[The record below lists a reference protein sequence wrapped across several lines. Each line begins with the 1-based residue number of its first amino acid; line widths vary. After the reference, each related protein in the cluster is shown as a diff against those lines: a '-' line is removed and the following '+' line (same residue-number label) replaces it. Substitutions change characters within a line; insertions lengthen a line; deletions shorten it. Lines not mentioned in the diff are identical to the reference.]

1 MSKALTEDIHHL
13 GMTRWLPVVQQ
24 WSTRAS
30 LVGAMVGS
38 LALAAGC
45 ASLVD
50 TSAQELARSRWT
62 VCHARVTG
70 TELDTV
76 QRDGR
81 ISFWYSGAGES
92 QTMLECLREAAKMGP
107 DLPEPIAQLR
117 PGGSGGGGG
126 AM

>member
-13 GMTRWLPVVQQ
+13 GMTRRLRVVQQ
-24 WSTRAS
+24 WSTGAS
-30 LVGAMVGS
+30 LVRGMVGS

-45 ASLVD
+45 VSLVD
-50 TSAQELARSRWT
+50 TPAQELARNRWT

-70 TELDTV
+70 TELNTV

-107 DLPEPIAQLR
+107 DLPEPIAQRR
-117 PGGSGGGGG
+117 PDGSGGGGG